1 MKEAI
6 KVFVNDYKNVMNVNK
21 EFYIN
26 HWKGLVVISAVTFG
40 TEIAVF
46 EIVMNRDKIKRKL
59 KNVKK
64 VKVNNKKEKGES

>member
-6 KVFVNDYKNVMNVNK
+6 KVFVNDYKNVMNVSK

-46 EIVMNRDKIKRKL
+46 EIVTNRDKIKRKL
-59 KNVKK
+59 KSVKK
-64 VKVNNKKEKGES
+64 VKVNNRKEQSES